1 MLKRKLGKKVLAAA
15 LALALTV
22 SAAEVLPGGGVSV
35 KAASIPEAAYKWTFE
50 DATGTEA
57 ANSGSV
63 SGGAA
68 SLKGTAK
75 IQEEQLKIA
84 DKTYS
89 TAANH
94 VLTLSGGAK
103 GSSYAELPKEL
114 YDGISSQTGVTWS
127 FWMKAATDVASYSRL
142 FSSADS
148 SNGQEFAFAPFAN
161 DSVWNLI
168 FDSGSDYKQVFNEEP
183 EKGIWNLITVTVSAQ
198 DVKFYKNGVL
208 TESNCGSGSA
218 NVLKERLDNLG
229 SLVNHALGKTCS
241 TWTDN
246 DCAVSLDDV
255 SVYKTALTAAQV
267 KEIAEGYGL
276 DTTQQAKPPVTADVS
291 DDDGSDGLTEIEALK
306 TVSKDNSI
314 TLRIW
319 KDSSD
324 RYYYSAYRNGAVMIQ
339 CSPIGL
345 VTKAEDLSQGLAF
358 DEAQVQ
364 KTEGKEEYDWVQGS
378 SSHVSKA
385 YAQTAFT
392 MTKGDSKITMIF
404 RVFDDGIG
412 YRYEVD
418 GDTGSSDEVT
428 EITAENS
435 SFVLPDSGTVWT
447 MGTSATYEA
456 STYTTRQMSKMKGLS
471 SSFATPIL
479 GKIPTADGDSW
490 LLLSEANVYNE
501 KEPYCASVF
510 ETKSGNKAIQV
521 KFGGYLKQE
530 EDDSYDGK
538 TYSAS
543 YGQISTVSMTDV
555 FHTPWRLAILSDDLE
570 GVVNSSLVS
579 DLNPPAEGDFS
590 WVKPGTSSW
599 SWWSTSSDAIDF
611 DTMFDYIDYAKETG
625 QRYCLVDFGWELWS
639 DYEAKIQE
647 LVAYAEPKGVDLI
660 LWYGV
665 NKFDQAHIF
674 DLDNE
679 QTIEEQFAWCEKMGV
694 KGVKVDYLNSDS
706 QFAMKVM
713 YDLAS
718 IAAKHKLILNYHGC
732 TDPNGENRTF
742 PNILSSEAVMGS
754 EYFKWGSGS
763 PVQSLLT
770 LPYARNVIGSMEF
783 TPVGMSCRNV
793 SATDGFMLAMPIVYE
808 SAIQTLAHSAYV
820 YQGYAGSSLFTNIPS
835 TWDESRLLAGYP
847 GESVVRARRS
857 GENWYVGAMTKDK
870 QTCSIPLDFL
880 DADEFYYAYIYTDNE
895 TGTGIKTET
904 CEVTSKD
911 VLEIPLKEAGGCG
924 IKLSK
929 NDPIGA
935 TVYDNY
941 DYYEAEDAVLGDGTT
956 VKTTDYVSGKKFV
969 DNVGKA
975 GKNITFEK
983 VNVKEAGEHE
993 LKVYIV
999 SAGARDL
1006 YVKVND
1012 EEPVKMEELVGV
1024 LRDGNAVSSKSI
1036 TVNMKAGENTI
1047 CLYNDAA
1054 AAPGIDRIAVSKS
1067 DISDAEVVLGQQEY
1081 EYSGQRNTP
1090 TVTVTRKG
1098 ETLKAGKDYNV
1109 YYSNCVKAG
1118 TATVTVIGIGEF
1130 GGKATKQYEIRSN
1143 EPAPGPSTNPG
1154 GTPSTP
1160 ATTAPADPTN
1170 TPQAPSPSPDDE
1182 KVSKPKKAA
1191 ISSVKS
1197 KKKGSMVVKFKKLSK
1212 AGGYQL
1218 SYSTSKKFKK
1228 AKTKVLKAA
1237 SSSVTI
1243 KKLKSKK
1250 TYYVRL
1256 RAFNKSGSKKVY
1268 GAWSKTVK
1276 VKVK

>member
-148 SNGQEFAFAPFAN
+148 ANGQEFAFAPFAN

-306 TVSKDNSI
+306 TMSKDNSI

-447 MGTSATYEA
+447 VGTSATYEA

-471 SSFATPIL
+471 SSFSTPIL

-538 TYSAS
+538 KYDAS
-543 YGQISTVSMTDV
+543 YGQISSVSMKDV

-570 GVVNSSLVS
+570 GVANSSLVS

-599 SWWSTSSDAIDF
+599 SWWSTSSDAIDY

-639 DYEAKIQE
+639 DYEEKIQK

-665 NKFDQAHIF
+665 NKLDAVHIF

-754 EYFKWGSGS
+754 EYFKWSNGS

-783 TPVGMSCRNV
+783 TPVGMRCRNV

-857 GENWYVGAMTKDK
+857 GENWYVGAMTKDE

-904 CEVTSKD
+904 REVTSKD
-911 VLEIPLKEAGGCG
+911 VLEIPLKAAGGCAV
-924 IKLSK
+924 KLSK

-941 DYYEAEDAVLGDGTT
+941 DYYEAEDAVLGTGTSIRE
-956 VKTTDYVSGKKFV
+956 TDYVSGKKFV

-993 LKVYIV
+993 LKVYVV

-1012 EEPVKMEELVGV
+1012 EEPVKMEDLVGV

-1143 EPAPGPSTNPG
+1143 EPAPGPSMNPG

-1268 GAWSKTVK
+1268 GAWSKTAK